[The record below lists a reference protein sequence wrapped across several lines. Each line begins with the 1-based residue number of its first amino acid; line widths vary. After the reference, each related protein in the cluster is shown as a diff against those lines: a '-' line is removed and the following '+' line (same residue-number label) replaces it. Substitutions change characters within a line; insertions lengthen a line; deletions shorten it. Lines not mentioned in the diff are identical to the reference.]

1 MARSKK
7 TDTAK
12 TTAAAATA
20 EAKTTKTASA
30 APKTTRV
37 RKTVSISLQY
47 GGMEWTTDVLTERA
61 VVAWAAEHGQKKTA
75 AKDIKL
81 YVKPEENMVYY
92 VINGDSGS
100 FTLYFEIAS
109 FPAGFA
115 NQNRCR
121 KFFYSDSHKQRKS
134 RNAKNVS
141 AFFVHLY
148 R

>member
-61 VVAWAAEHGQKKTA
+61 VVAWAAEHGKTA

-100 FTLYFEIAS
+100 FTL
-109 FPAGFA
+109 
-115 NQNRCR
+115 
-121 KFFYSDSHKQRKS
+121 
-134 RNAKNVS
+134 
-141 AFFVHLY
+141 
-148 R
+148 

>member
-30 APKTTRV
+30 APKATRV

-61 VVAWAAEHGQKKTA
+61 VVASVSYTHLNKT
-75 AKDIKL
+75 
-81 YVKPEENMVYY
+81 
-92 VINGDSGS
+92 
-100 FTLYFEIAS
+100 
-109 FPAGFA
+109 
-115 NQNRCR
+115 
-121 KFFYSDSHKQRKS
+121 
-134 RNAKNVS
+134 
-141 AFFVHLY
+141 
-148 R
+148 

>member
-30 APKTTRV
+30 APKATRV

-61 VVAWAAEHGQKKTA
+61 VVAWAAEHGQKK
-75 AKDIKL
+75 DIKL

-100 FTLYFEIAS
+100 FTL
-109 FPAGFA
+109 
-115 NQNRCR
+115 
-121 KFFYSDSHKQRKS
+121 
-134 RNAKNVS
+134 
-141 AFFVHLY
+141 
-148 R
+148 

>member
-12 TTAAAATA
+12 TTAAAAPA

-100 FTLYFEIAS
+100 FTL
-109 FPAGFA
+109 
-115 NQNRCR
+115 
-121 KFFYSDSHKQRKS
+121 
-134 RNAKNVS
+134 
-141 AFFVHLY
+141 
-148 R
+148 

>member
-61 VVAWAAEHGQKKTA
+61 VVAWAEEHGQKKTA
-75 AKDIKL
+75 AEDIKL

-100 FTLYFEIAS
+100 FTL
-109 FPAGFA
+109 
-115 NQNRCR
+115 
-121 KFFYSDSHKQRKS
+121 
-134 RNAKNVS
+134 
-141 AFFVHLY
+141 
-148 R
+148 

>member
-12 TTAAAATA
+12 TTA
-20 EAKTTKTASA
+20 A

-100 FTLYFEIAS
+100 FTL
-109 FPAGFA
+109 
-115 NQNRCR
+115 
-121 KFFYSDSHKQRKS
+121 
-134 RNAKNVS
+134 
-141 AFFVHLY
+141 
-148 R
+148 

>member
-30 APKTTRV
+30 APKPTRV

-61 VVAWAAEHGQKKTA
+61 VVAWAPEHGQKKPA

-100 FTLYFEIAS
+100 FTL
-109 FPAGFA
+109 
-115 NQNRCR
+115 
-121 KFFYSDSHKQRKS
+121 
-134 RNAKNVS
+134 
-141 AFFVHLY
+141 
-148 R
+148 